1 MPSQSRRRPAL
12 WSNPVRQRMLANM
25 SRIRRITRVPLSA
38 SLLAGAAL
46 VLFAG
51 CSHRAEIALI
61 QPDAPPSQ
69 QHIEVDSEAAYYA
82 PEGQWQRCM
91 LTFPLPGTHRGPR
104 AFIVY
109 IWAPDGLGE
118 SAVNPLDGGGVRGFL
133 IQEIG
138 RRAGRTDFVSG
149 TVTFKKVW
157 LRPRQRKVELDVVCE
172 DGTTIQ
178 GEAVV
183 VEATTMLQTLEREFA
198 ADVASVTLSDMP
210 RETSRRT
217 GARGSQ
223 TP

>member
-1 MPSQSRRRPAL
+1 
-12 WSNPVRQRMLANM
+12 M
-25 SRIRRITRVPLSA
+25 SRIHPIAHVPLST
-38 SLLAGAAL
+38 SLLAGVAL
-46 VLFAG
+46 TLLAG
-51 CSHRAEIALI
+51 CGHQAEIVLL

-69 QHIEVDSEAAYYA
+69 QHIEIDSEAAYYA

-109 IWAPDGLGE
+109 IWAPNTIGE
-118 SAVNPLDGGGVRGFL
+118 SAVNRIDDGGVRGFL

-138 RRAGRTDFVSG
+138 HRAGRTDFASG

-157 LRPRQRKVELDVVCE
+157 LRPQKRKVELDVVCK

-183 VEATTMLQTLEREFA
+183 MEAAATLQALEREFA
-198 ADVASVTLSDMP
+198 ADVAGVTHSDTP
-210 RETSRRT
+210 HETAHRT
-217 GARGSQ
+217 EARGAQ
-223 TP
+223 AP